1 MIRLA
6 HIAALFCE
14 LAALV
19 LLGVAMGA
27 GRLDQGWSFHAPVL
41 SALLLPAILAGATLP
56 KRMLRS
62 ACVHGLLVLGT
73 VLFILPFAWLLVTSF
88 KYPEEVTA
96 YPPRWIPVAPEAT
109 VRSPF
114 VSAELFDDWRPP
126 EALAPERWETLQPR
140 AEAVL
145 WEAGRTLLGPER
157 IRGLAEKELRP
168 VLTRALWQATSLS
181 VPLEVWGNDDAVILE
196 ALRARVDTERM
207 EQVWNLIFRCVA
219 VRAPSF
225 ADIERREYPLDAT
238 RPFEEYA
245 TPIGAARLAARPV
258 SFLPDSAPFFLLE
271 YDLSTEREAGFCAEL
286 PLPMPPEQLLS
297 VTVPLRQDRSWRR
310 LEAELE
316 LDGRRYV
323 SDARLCLGL
332 YRWQE
337 LSFKIAERDA
347 RDERDVGIWPLIAAR
362 DQENVF
368 NEPGRCRL
376 TLRIY
381 RASALAATWNKYTQN
396 YRDAW
401 VAGKYWDSYILNSGY
416 LVVLNVLGQMIACSL
431 AAYAFA
437 RLRWPGRDALFFVM
451 LATMMLPQQVT
462 MIPVFLVFKY
472 LGWYNTLKP
481 LWFPAF
487 TGAAFFI
494 FLLRQFMMGIP
505 RDLEEAARIDGCG
518 FYGTYGR
525 VILPL
530 VKPALAAV
538 GIFTFMNTWNDF
550 MGPLIYV
557 SDQRLYPLALGLF
570 DFRQEHGAEF
580 GMLMAASTLMILPVV
595 VLFFFAQRYFIQ
607 GVTLTGM
614 KN

>member
-1 MIRLA
+1 MSRLA
-6 HIAALFCE
+6 HIAAVFCE

-27 GRLDQGWSFHAPVL
+27 GRLDQGWSFHGPVFG
-41 SALLLPAILAGATLP
+41 ALLLLAMLTGTVLP
-56 KRMLRS
+56 RQMLRS
-62 ACVHGLLVLGT
+62 ACVHGLLVLGA
-73 VLFILPFAWLLVTSF
+73 VLFTLPFAWLLVTSF
-88 KYPEEVTA
+88 KYPEEVAA
-96 YPPRWIPVAPEAT
+96 YPPRWVPAVPGAT
-109 VRSPF
+109 TRSPF
-114 VSAELFDDWRPP
+114 VNAELFDDWRVPD
-126 EALAPERWETLQPR
+126 ALAPERWETLRPR

-145 WEAGRTLLGPER
+145 WEAGRALLGPDR
-157 IRGLAEKELRP
+157 VRGLADRELRP

-181 VPLEVWGNDDAVILE
+181 VPLDIWEKADTVILG
-196 ALRARVDTERM
+196 ALRARVDSERM
-207 EQVWNLIFRCVA
+207 EQVWNLVFRCVA
-219 VRAPSF
+219 LRAPSF

-238 RPFEEYA
+238 RPFEAYA

-258 SFLPDSAPFFLLE
+258 SLLPDAAPFLLLE
-271 YDLSTEREAGFCAEL
+271 YDMSTEPEAGFRAEL

-297 VTVPLRQDRSWRR
+297 VTVPLRQDRSWHR
-310 LEAELE
+310 LRVELE
-316 LDGRRYV
+316 LGGRRYV
-323 SDARLCLGL
+323 SDARLYLGL

-347 RDERDVGIWPLIAAR
+347 RDERDVGIWPLAAAR
-362 DQENVF
+362 DQQNAF

-376 TLRIY
+376 TVRLH
-381 RASALAATWNKYTQN
+381 RASAFAALWNKYTQN

-401 VAGKYWDSYILNSGY
+401 VAGKHWDSYIFNSGY
-416 LVVLNVLGQMIACSL
+416 LVGFNVLGQIIACSL
-431 AAYAFA
+431 VAYAFA
-437 RLRWPGRDALFFVM
+437 RLRWPGRDALFFIM
-451 LATMMLPQQVT
+451 LATMMLPPQVT
-462 MIPVFLVFKY
+462 MIPVFLVFKE

-481 LWFPAF
+481 LWAPAF

-505 RDLEEAARIDGCG
+505 RDLEDAARIDGCG
-518 FYGTYGR
+518 FYETYGR
-525 VILPL
+525 IILPL

-595 VLFFFAQRYFIQ
+595 ILFFFAQRYFIQ